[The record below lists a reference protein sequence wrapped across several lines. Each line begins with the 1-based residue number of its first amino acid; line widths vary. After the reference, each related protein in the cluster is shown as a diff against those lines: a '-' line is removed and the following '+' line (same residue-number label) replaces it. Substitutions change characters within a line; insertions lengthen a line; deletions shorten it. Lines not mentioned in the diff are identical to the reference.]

1 MPKAYLTI
9 DDSPTAI
16 SLNLCRYLKDQ
27 NIPAIFYCRG
37 DNIEQHFDDTV
48 EMIRMGFVIG
58 NHGYAHKRAVG
69 LDYEDV
75 IEDIARCEDLIDKA
89 YDAAGV
95 KLPGKFYRFPYLDRG
110 CGAWIVDFDK
120 LPDDI
125 RPIIHDLFA
134 DGLYLD
140 DTRPTEALREKKHM
154 LQYWL
159 ADKGFTLPF
168 EGVTFPWYQ
177 HPQMASA
184 LDALYTFST
193 SDWMLTARHLEKDH
207 PYKTIEDLKG
217 KIDSD
222 PYLFSDKHN
231 NIVLIHDQVELE
243 HVFKALVGHMAA
255 SGIEFLPVSSTH
267 QP

>member
-75 IEDIARCEDLIDKA
+75 VEDISRCEDLIDKA

-95 KLPGKFYRFPYLDRG
+95 KRPGKYYRFPYLDRG

>member
-37 DNIEQHFDDTV
+37 DNIEQHFGDTV

-75 IEDIARCEDLIDKA
+75 IEDISRCEDLIDKA

-95 KLPGKFYRFPYLDRG
+95 KRPGKYYRFPYLDRG

-255 SGIEFLPVSSTH
+255 SGIEFLPVSPTH